1 MRFFLSHVLLVV
13 ASVCCV
19 DATAKPTSFLENF
32 KVVLDNSPKN
42 ARLVNNMK
50 SNSSFM
56 PGSDSDIDAK
66 ALMKKF
72 QTEAGNFI
80 GKVQAEAKGL
90 MNNFHHFSKLEI
102 GLYTA
107 LAVSLTVALK
117 SKYTRIPTKRSS
129 N

>member
-13 ASVCCV
+13 AAVCSV
-19 DATAKPTSFLENF
+19 DAAAKPTSFLDNF

-50 SNSSFM
+50 INSSFM
-56 PGSDSDIDAK
+56 PGSDSDVDAK

-72 QTEAGNFI
+72 QTEAGKLI

-90 MNNFHHFSKLEI
+90 INNFHHFSKLEI

-117 SKYTRIPTKRSS
+117 SKYTKIPMIRLSK
-129 N
+129 